1 MTKKSYLN
9 DNKDVIE
16 GFTKAIQKGLDY
28 VFTHTDKEVAEVIT
42 NYFPDT
48 SMNDLITI
56 TERYIEIDA
65 WFDNTYISEEDFN
78 HIQEIMENSGELSK
92 KAPYNKLVDM
102 TYSNK

>member
-42 NYFPDT
+42 SYFPDT
-48 SMNDLITI
+48 SLNDLVKII
-56 TERYIEIDA
+56 DRYKKQDT
-65 WFDNTYISEEDFN
+65 WPKTTSFSEESFN
-78 HIQEIMENSGELSK
+78 HLQDIMIENGAIK
-92 KAPYNKLVDM
+92 KKVSYDKLI
-102 TYSNK
+102 SNVK